1 MTAVTAL
8 GIVAGTLTTIAFL
21 PQVLKAWRSRSTRD
35 VSLGMFLTLC
45 AGIVLWLIYGILIAD
60 LPLVL
65 ANGVTLCLAGT
76 VLVLKLRYK

>member
-8 GIVAGTLTTIAFL
+8 GIAAGTLTTIAFL

-35 VSLGMFLTLC
+35 VSLAMFLTLC
-45 AGIVLWLIYGILIAD
+45 AGIVLWLIYGILIDD

-65 ANGVTLCLAGT
+65 ANAVTLGLAGT
-76 VLVLKLRYK
+76 ILVLKLRYK